1 MLKDKFKLA
10 YFNGCSFTQGGG
22 LETIKDVDWN
32 ERDEN
37 GNEPSLVDGRRDVLK
52 KYKDTYGMPY
62 WNSRLDVAYPAMF
75 SDLSG
80 IKTINDAK
88 SGGGIQRI
96 IRKTNNFLIENWEN
110 RKEILI
116 VLEIPDYSRL
126 EFYSKLHNEYVL
138 FNYTIHPETNQVDDW
153 FVCRD
158 YAKRSHS
165 DDNNELRPHFNHIVK
180 SILEPREIFKNITIQ
195 LLNFISFLKL
205 SEVEFYITKDVDYG
219 LIGAKEQL
227 FSDRVIPFGSSH
239 DYAIKNMGQIS
250 DEVSIDDTH
259 PGVLGH
265 KAYAKELYNYLSDKL
280 R

>member
-22 LETIKDVDWN
+22 LETQNDVDWN

-37 GNEPSLVDGRRDVLK
+37 GEEPSLINGRRDVLK

-62 WNSRLDVAYPAMF
+62 WNSRLDVAYPAIF
-75 SDLSG
+75 SELSG
-80 IKTINDAK
+80 IKTINDSK

-96 IRKTNNFLIENWEN
+96 IRKTHNFLIENWEN
-110 RKEILI
+110 RQEVLV

-126 EFYSKLHNEYVL
+126 EFFSKLHNDYVL
-138 FNYTIHPETNQVDDW
+138 FNYTIHPETNEVDDW

-158 YAKRSHS
+158 YAKRIHA
-165 DDNNELRPHFNHIVK
+165 DDNNLLRPYFNPITK
-180 SILEPREIFKNITIQ
+180 SILEPREIFKNLTTQ
-195 LLNFISFLKL
+195 LVNFISFLKL
-205 SEVEFYITKDVDYG
+205 SEVEFYITKDVDYT
-219 LIGAKEQL
+219 LIGLKDSL

-239 DYAIKNMGQIS
+239 DWALKNMGQIS
-250 DEVSIDDTH
+250 DEVNINDTH

-265 KAYAKELYNYLSDKL
+265 KSYAKELFGYLSNKI